1 MEVTE
6 EMRAAVLAAEC
17 ERYGHIIDINEAISD
32 DPTVYPEEHTVT
44 IRARED
50 DTIPHLKC
58 QRCPTVWLIIE
69 GVHGYDA
76 AEEALNARFMP
87 EKRRKTRKR
96 RRAERAAAAAAEA
109 ATR

>member
-32 DPTVYPEEHTVT
+32 DPTHHPDEHTVT
-44 IRARED
+44 IRARD
-50 DTIPHLKC
+50 ADTIPHLKC

-69 GVHGYDA
+69 GVHGYDD
-76 AEEALNARFMP
+76 AEEALNARSVP
-87 EKRRKTRKR
+87 ERRRKLRRK
-96 RRAERAAAAAAEA
+96 RRAERAAAEA
-109 ATR
+109 NAPTV